1 MEERVHFDAVLN
13 PHRSLGPRGFL
24 ILMLALGGVSFVAG
38 MVFLVLGAWPV
49 MGFFGFDMLLIYVAF
64 KLNYRSGK
72 LVEAVRL
79 TDRQLS
85 IRRIHPG
92 GRTREWNFEP
102 YWVRV
107 EMDDPPEHASQLTL
121 SSHGRSLTI
130 GAFLT
135 PEERLELARALT
147 DALARLRDLPRPA
160 T

>member
-13 PHRSLGPRGFL
+13 PHRSLSPKGFL
-24 ILMLALGGVSFVAG
+24 ILMLALGGISFVAG
-38 MVFLVLGAWPV
+38 VAFLAMGAWPV
-49 MGFFGFDMLLIYVAF
+49 FGFFGLDVLLVYVAF

-79 TDRQLS
+79 TDRQLH

-92 GRTREWNFEP
+92 GRIQEWSFQP

-121 SSHGRSLTI
+121 SSHGRSLNI
-130 GAFLT
+130 GAFLV
-135 PEERLELARALT
+135 PEERLELAQALT
-147 DALARLRDLPRPA
+147 AALERWKAAR
-160 T
+160 

>member
-13 PHRSLGPRGFL
+13 PHRSLSPKGFL
-24 ILMLALGGVSFVAG
+24 ILMLALGGMSFAAGVA
-38 MVFLVLGAWPV
+38 FLAMGAWPV
-49 MGFFGFDMLLIYVAF
+49 FGFFGLDVLLVYVAF

-79 TDRQLS
+79 TDSQLC
-85 IRRIHPG
+85 IRRIHPS
-92 GRTREWNFEP
+92 GRTQEWSFEP

-107 EMDDPPEHASQLTL
+107 DMDDPPEHASQLTL
-121 SSHGRSLTI
+121 RSHGRSLTI

-135 PEERLELARALT
+135 PEERLELARALV
-147 DALARLRDLPRPA
+147 DALGRWKAPEAA